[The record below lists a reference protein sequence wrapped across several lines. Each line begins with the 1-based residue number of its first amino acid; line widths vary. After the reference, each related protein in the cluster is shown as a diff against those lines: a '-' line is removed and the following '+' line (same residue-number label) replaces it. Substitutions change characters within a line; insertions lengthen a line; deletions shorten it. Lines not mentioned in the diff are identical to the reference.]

1 MHSDGHKLAAKIR
14 ACKENGSLG
23 GFKTAANHTQ
33 EWLDDRARKGGEAL
47 VERYSID
54 YYRWINGQ
62 RRVKRGWPLGK
73 LRKVPR
79 AVMEELSEERRTG
92 GLEETVIGALEGML
106 QSVSR

>member
-1 MHSDGHKLAAKIR
+1 MNSGEHKLTPKVR

-33 EWLDDRARKGGEAL
+33 EWLEERARKGGDAL
-47 VERYSID
+47 VTRYSTD

-62 RRVKRGWPLGK
+62 RRTKRGWPLGK
-73 LRKVPR
+73 LRNKVMP
-79 AVMEELSEERRTG
+79 VLEQLSQERKDG
-92 GLEETVIGALEGML
+92 VLDEAVIGALEGML